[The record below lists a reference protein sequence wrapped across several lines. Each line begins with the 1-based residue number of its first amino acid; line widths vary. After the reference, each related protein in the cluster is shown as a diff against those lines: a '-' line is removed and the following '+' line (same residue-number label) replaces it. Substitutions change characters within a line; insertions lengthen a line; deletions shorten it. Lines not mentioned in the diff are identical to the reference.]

1 MTLRELMNNVA
12 IEINE
17 IEFARGEK
25 GGVDTAIVIKDRTKD
40 IPDCWKDNE
49 VLRIESFLS
58 QAPVTEWQ
66 GNQLNIKSG
75 IRIIL

>member
-12 IEINE
+12 IEINQ
-17 IEFARGEK
+17 IEFARGES
-25 GGVDTAIVIKDRTKD
+25 GTQITIKDRQKD

-58 QAPVTEWQ
+58 QAPQTEWQ
-66 GNQLNIKSG
+66 TNQLNIKSG
-75 IRIIL
+75 IRIVL

>member
-12 IEINE
+12 IEINQ
-17 IEFARGEK
+17 IEFARGES
-25 GGVDTAIVIKDRTKD
+25 GTRITIKDRQKD

-58 QAPVTEWQ
+58 QAPQTEWQ
-66 GNQLNIKSG
+66 SNQLNIKSG
-75 IRIIL
+75 IRIVL

>member
-12 IEINE
+12 IEINQ

-25 GGVDTAIVIKDRTKD
+25 GGIDTAIEIKDRTKD

-49 VLRIESFLS
+49 VLRIESFLKS
-58 QAPVTEWQ
+58 APQTEWQ

>member
-1 MTLRELMNNVA
+1 MTLRELMNCTA
-12 IEINE
+12 IEINQ
-17 IEFARGEK
+17 IEFARGEN
-25 GGVDTAIVIKDRTKD
+25 GGTDTAIEINDRTKD

-49 VLRIESFLS
+49 VVRIESYLR
-58 QAPVTEWQ
+58 QAPQTEWQ